1 MRCRL
6 LALIVG
12 MLLIGAIPATASA
25 SSFGEQSAGQDAA
38 SQQSATSGATSTQIA
53 PSNENISVRVL
64 SPGDNGNVSQ
74 SNNSSAKSGALN
86 ANLTGQG
93 TSQVQS
99 GGGAA
104 AKALQTAAQEAG
116 NMQSAESHANSTQD
130 HPSNENISVRVLS
143 PGNDGNVDQSNNS
156 DAASFAGN
164 ANGLLQKTEQGQGG
178 SGKVI
183 TPASRGTTDGKGDC
197 GCDSGSKGIQAAGQ
211 DAWNRQNAKSDA
223 TSKQIKPENQ
233 NDSARVLSGAK
244 PDLCGCDSVPKD
256 TKGSVLDGKGSPC
269 GCDSVPKT
277 DTGSGGDNGS
287 VTQSNNSDAKSFAG
301 NLNFTKQDVTELQA
315 GMPVVLSNLVSLRD
329 PCGCQSGGNTGVQAG
344 GQDAWNGQNA
354 MSNANSEQLGA
365 SNDNSPI
372 RLKHSDGSNGDV
384 SQENNSSAHSKALNV
399 NKLLQVLQQLQ
410 DTSGGG
416 GLSFQQA

>member
-25 SSFGEQSAGQDAA
+25 SSFGEQTAGQDAA

-116 NMQSAESHANSTQD
+116 NMQSADSHANSTQD

-156 DAASFAGN
+156 EAGSFAGN
-164 ANGLLQKTEQGQGG
+164 ANGTLQKTEQGQGG

-183 TPASRGTTDGKGDC
+183 TPARGTTTDGGSC

-211 DAWNRQNAKSDA
+211 DAANKQDAKSEA

-233 NDSARVLSGAK
+233 NDPVRILSGSGK
-244 PDLCGCDSVPKD
+244 GSKGDLCGCDSGSKSD
-256 TKGSVLDGKGSPC
+256 T
-269 GCDSVPKT
+269 
-277 DTGSGGDNGS
+277 
-287 VTQSNNSDAKSFAG
+287 
-301 NLNFTKQDVTELQA
+301 
-315 GMPVVLSNLVSLRD
+315 
-329 PCGCQSGGNTGVQAG
+329 
-344 GQDAWNGQNA
+344 
-354 MSNANSEQLGA
+354 
-365 SNDNSPI
+365 
-372 RLKHSDGSNGDV
+372 
-384 SQENNSSAHSKALNV
+384 
-399 NKLLQVLQQLQ
+399 
-410 DTSGGG
+410 
-416 GLSFQQA
+416 

>member
-25 SSFGEQSAGQDAA
+25 SSFGEQTAGQDAA

-74 SNNSSAKSGALN
+74 SNNSSAMSGAAN

-104 AKALQTAAQEAG
+104 AKALQTAAQEAAS
-116 NMQSAESHANSTQD
+116 MQNAESKADSTQD
-130 HPSNENISVRVLS
+130 HPKNENISVRVLS
-143 PGNDGNVDQSNNS
+143 PGNDGDVSQENNS
-156 DAASFAGN
+156 EAKSFAGN
-164 ANGLLQKTEQGQGG
+164 ENGTLQKTQQAQGG

-183 TPASRGTTDGKGDC
+183 TPARDLSTKGKGDPC

-211 DAWNRQNAKSDA
+211 DAWNKQDANSEA
-223 TSKQIKPENQ
+223 TSMQIKPENQ
-233 NDSARVLSGAK
+233 NDSVRVLSGSGK
-244 PDLCGCDSVPKD
+244 PMKDGKGDSCGCDSVPKG
-256 TKGSVLDGKGSPC
+256 TTDG
-269 GCDSVPKT
+269 
-277 DTGSGGDNGS
+277 TGSGDNGS
-287 VTQSNNSDAKSFAG
+287 VDQSNNSSAQSFAG
-301 NLNFTKQDVTELQA
+301 NLNFTKQDIKQLQA
-315 GMPVVLSNLVSLRD
+315 GMPEVLTSLMTLRD
-329 PCGCQSGGNTGVQAG
+329 PCGCQSGDTGVQAG
-344 GQDAWNGQNA
+344 GQDAWNKQNA
-354 MSNANSEQLGA
+354 MSNADSEQLGA
-365 SNDNSPI
+365 KNDNEPL

-384 SQENNSSAHSKALNV
+384 SQENNSEAKSKSLNL
-399 NKLLQVLQQLQ
+399 NKLLQLLQQLQ
-410 DTSGGG
+410 GVSGGG
-416 GLSFQQA
+416 VIREQA

>member
-12 MLLIGAIPATASA
+12 MLLVAAIPATASA
-25 SSFGEQSAGQDAA
+25 SSFGEQTAGQDA
-38 SQQSATSGATSTQIA
+38 SSTQSATSGAKSTQID

-74 SNNSSAKSGALN
+74 SNNSSAKSGAAN

-104 AKALQTAAQEAG
+104 AKALQTAAQEAD
-116 NMQSAESHANSTQD
+116 NMQSADSHADSTQV

-143 PGNDGNVDQSNNS
+143 PGNDGDVSQENNS
-156 DAASFAGN
+156 DAKSFAGN
-164 ANGLLQKTEQGQGG
+164 ANGTLQKTEQGQGG

-183 TPASRGTTDGKGDC
+183 TPARGVSDGKGDPC

-211 DAWNRQNAKSDA
+211 DAWNKQDAKSA
-223 TSKQIKPENQ
+223 GTSKQIKPETQ
-233 NDSARVLSGAK
+233 TDPVRILSGAGK
-244 PDLCGCDSVPKD
+244 ASK
-256 TKGSVLDGKGSPC
+256 DGKGNPC
-269 GCDSVPKT
+269 GCDSGSKS
-277 DTGSGGDNGS
+277 DTGSGDNGS
-287 VTQSNNSDAKSFAG
+287 VDQSNNSEAKSFAG

-315 GMPVVLSNLVSLRD
+315 GMPVVLSSTLSTLRD
-329 PCGCQSGGNTGVQAG
+329 PCGCLGNSTGVQAG
-344 GQDAWNGQNA
+344 GQDAWNKQNA
-354 MSNANSEQLGA
+354 MSNADSEQLGA
-365 SNDNSPI
+365 SNDNGPV

-384 SQENNSSAHSKALNV
+384 SQENNSSAKSKSLNV

-410 DTSGGG
+410 DMSGGG
-416 GLSFQQA
+416 GVIREQA

>member
-12 MLLIGAIPATASA
+12 MLLVVAIPATASA
-25 SSFGEQSAGQDAA
+25 SSFGEQTAGQDAA
-38 SQQSATSGATSTQIA
+38 SQQSATSGAKSTQIA

-74 SNNSSAKSGALN
+74 SNNSSAKSGAAN
-86 ANLTGQG
+86 ANFTGQG

-116 NMQSAESHANSTQD
+116 NMQSADSHADSTQV

-143 PGNDGNVDQSNNS
+143 PGNDGDVNQSNNS
-156 DAASFAGN
+156 EAKSFAGN
-164 ANGLLQKTEQGQGG
+164 ANGTLQKTDQAQGG

-183 TPASRGTTDGKGDC
+183 TPVRGSSTDGKGDPC

-211 DAWNRQNAKSDA
+211 DAWNQQNAKSDA

-233 NDSARVLSGAK
+233 NDPVRVLSGSGK
-244 PDLCGCDSVPKD
+244 SPKGDLCGCDAAPKD
-256 TKGSVLDGKGSPC
+256 KGSKEDGS
-269 GCDSVPKT
+269 S
-277 DTGSGGDNGS
+277 GDNGS
-287 VTQSNNSDAKSFAG
+287 VDQSNNSSAKSFAG
-301 NLNFTKQDVTELQA
+301 NLNFTKQDVTQLQA
-315 GMPVVLSNLVSLRD
+315 GMPEVLMSDLVSKRD
-329 PCGCQSGGNTGVQAG
+329 PCGCSGGSTGIQAG
-344 GQDAWNGQNA
+344 GQDAWNKQDA
-354 MSNANSEQLGA
+354 MSNADSEQLKPT
-365 SNDNSPI
+365 NDNEPT

-384 SQENNSSAHSKALNV
+384 SQENNSDAKSKAFNL
-399 NKLLQVLQQLQ
+399 NKLLQMLQQFQ
-410 DTSGGG
+410 GTAGGG
-416 GLSFQQA
+416 VIREQA

>member
-12 MLLIGAIPATASA
+12 MLLVVAIPATASA
-25 SSFGEQSAGQDAA
+25 SSFGEQTAGQDAA

-74 SNNSSAKSGALN
+74 SNNSSAVSGAAN
-86 ANLTGQG
+86 ANLTGQA
-93 TSQVQS
+93 TRQIQS

-116 NMQSAESHANSTQD
+116 NMQTADSHADSTQV

-156 DAASFAGN
+156 EAKSFAGN
-164 ANGLLQKTEQGQGG
+164 ENGTLQKTGQAQGG
-178 SGKVI
+178 SGKVL
-183 TPASRGTTDGKGDC
+183 TPARGVSTDGKGDSC

-211 DAWNRQNAKSDA
+211 DAWNKQDAKSDA

-233 NDSARVLSGAK
+233 NDPVRVLSGSGK
-244 PDLCGCDSVPKD
+244 SPKSDLCGCDSAPRGEGSKD
-256 TKGSVLDGKGSPC
+256 TP
-269 GCDSVPKT
+269 
-277 DTGSGGDNGS
+277 GSGGDNGS
-287 VTQSNNSDAKSFAG
+287 VDQSNNSSAKSFAG
-301 NLNFTKQDVTELQA
+301 NLNFTKQDIEQLQA
-315 GMPVVLSNLVSLRD
+315 GMPEVLMSDLVSKRD
-329 PCGCQSGGNTGVQAG
+329 PCGCSGGDTGIQAG
-344 GQDAWNGQNA
+344 GQDAWNKQDA
-354 MSNANSEQLGA
+354 TSNADSEQLKP
-365 SNDNSPI
+365 SNDNEPT

-384 SQENNSSAHSKALNV
+384 SQENNSEAKSKALNL
-399 NKLLQVLQQLQ
+399 NKLLQLLQQLQ
-410 DTSGGG
+410 GTADFFLHYYS
-416 GLSFQQA
+416 Q